1 MKKLP
6 LFFIY
11 LSFFFACQQTPKSE
25 HNFADKIEIKEED
38 DTIKATAIFWVDKV
52 QRKKNERLQIKTI
65 KAKVFTH
72 ESGKVNVLSFTK
84 EQPEDVQRYLKYRL
98 DFFKVTKI
106 MIDSGY
112 IKTGEQ
118 YVQLRYIPQKMHLF
132 NP

>member
-1 MKKLP
+1 MKKSCWVLVSI
-6 LFFIY
+6 LV
-11 LSFFFACQQTPKSE
+11 FFACQQSPKGD
-25 HNFADKIEIKEED
+25 HNVDKIEVRED

-65 KAKVFTH
+65 KAKVFIH
-72 ESGKVNVLSFTK
+72 ENGKVNLLSFTK

>member
-1 MKKLP
+1 M
-6 LFFIY
+6 
-11 LSFFFACQQTPKSE
+11 
-25 HNFADKIEIKEED
+25 
-38 DTIKATAIFWVDKV
+38 

-118 YVQLRYIPQKMHLF
+118 YVQLRYIPEKMHLF